1 MRFSVPVRRA
11 AVRNFGILGLRGGRA
26 PDYLRYSHAGAP
38 RRTGRVFARAPHKF
52 AVRAENA
59 FPNGRE
65 ITRIYKYADDCKI
78 RRAQKK
84 AFQALFE
91 KSWRIGGGARK
102 TETQRRGR
110 RLGKRNRENLTVK
123 RIFLYVCCN
132 SLGNGVSSKK

>member
-1 MRFSVPVRRA
+1 VRRA

-38 RRTGRVFARAPHKF
+38 GWTGRVFARAPHKF

-84 AFQALFE
+84 RFRLYL
-91 KSWRIGGGARK
+91 KKVGGLGARREK
-102 TETQRRGR
+102 NRNAEARETA
-110 RLGKRNRENLTVK
+110 REKESGEFN
-123 RIFLYVCCN
+123 C
-132 SLGNGVSSKK
+132 